1 MLAAT
6 ASGSG
11 AILSGLSLVAALAL
25 AGCAGAPLAPSGPP
39 TAAGGSPPPL
49 RVVTTVL
56 PVELFTR
63 AVAGSCARVEPLLSA
78 GADLHQLPVSP
89 QLMARLQAAD
99 VVVLNG
105 LDLEAPLQRLLAAE
119 GGREPR
125 RIEAA
130 AGIDPLP
137 HAPHADG
144 HADAHGLAANPHV
157 WLDPRRAAAQ
167 VRTIRAGLV
176 AADPARAACFRDN
189 ADRFL
194 AELERLDRDLAR
206 QLAPYAGRPIL
217 SFHDLAPYFAQR
229 YGLRSVSLV
238 ERPEEN
244 PSVADLQR
252 LAAQLRR
259 QRVQGL
265 LVDPQN
271 ERRSFLALADDLHLK
286 LLPFD
291 PIERAS
297 EAQARRPEHYLEA
310 MRRNGAAVV
319 SSFGPANL
327 R

>member
-1 MLAAT
+1 M
-6 ASGSG
+6 
-11 AILSGLSLVAALAL
+11 
-25 AGCAGAPLAPSGPP
+25 PLPPEVPP
-39 TAAGGSPPPL
+39 TATGASPPPL

-63 AVAGSCARVEPLLSA
+63 AVVGSCARVEPLLSA
-78 GADLHQLPVSP
+78 GADPHQLPVSP
-89 QLMARLQAAD
+89 QLMARLQGAD

-105 LDLEAPLQRLLAAE
+105 LGLEASLQQLLTAN
-119 GGREPR
+119 GGRGPR

-130 AGIDPLP
+130 AGIAPLP
-137 HAPHADG
+137 QAPQDG
-144 HADAHGLAANPHV
+144 DHHHADAHGHAANPHV

-176 AADPARAACFRDN
+176 AADPARAACFRGN

-194 AELERLDRDLAR
+194 SELERLDRDLAR
-206 QLAPYAGRPIL
+206 QLAPFAGRPIL

-238 ERPEEN
+238 EGPEEN

-252 LAAQLRR
+252 LAAQLRS

-271 ERRSFLALADDLHLK
+271 ERRSFLALADDLRLK
-286 LLPFD
+286 RLPFD

-297 EAQARRPEHYLEA
+297 EAQARRPDHYLEA

-319 SSFGPANL
+319 SSFGPAN
-327 R
+327 